1 MPAAVHLD
9 QAAGA
14 ADDTIDS
21 GAALAPQA
29 LQQLAFN

>member
-1 MPAAVHLD
+1 MPAAAHVA

-21 GAALAPQA
+21 GAALAQA